1 LPTAI
6 GQRRSERLRLNV
18 PLFVTG
24 KSIDQR
30 TFREETFTLL
40 VNAHGALLML
50 ETKVAIGQKVVLM
63 NQKNWDECEGRVTF
77 IGPLYAGV
85 TKVGIEFVQ
94 PKADFWSVSRPP
106 QDWNQY

>member
-1 LPTAI
+1 MPTAI

-30 TFREETFTLL
+30 TFKEETFTLL

-50 ETKVAIGQKVVLM
+50 ETKVAVGQKVVLM
-63 NQKNWDECEGRVTF
+63 NQKNWDECQGRVTF
-77 IGPLYAGV
+77 IGPPYAGV
-85 TKVGIEFVQ
+85 TKVGIEFLR
-94 PKADFWSVSRPP
+94 PKADFWSVSCPP